1 MAVYER
7 RLNFLRK
14 KIVHVVD
21 RENIAQF
28 LGIRVKQ

>member
-28 LGIRVKQ
+28 QAIQDKQ